1 MIILKGGE
9 KKVLSIATA
18 VSYEEKH
25 VVMLEFNRNGEAMQ
39 AVNYDRKYYED
50 LLSRKILLDLQQ
62 RKDLIPKIK
71 QAITPIVAKKIAKGI
86 EFSE

>member
-1 MIILKGGE
+1 M
-9 KKVLSIATA
+9 LSIATA

-50 LLSRKILLDLQQ
+50 LLSRNILKDLQQ
-62 RKDLIPKIK
+62 QKDLIPVGK
-71 QAITPIVAKKIAKGI
+71 QAISEKVAKEIAKGI
-86 EFSE
+86 QFSE

>member
-1 MIILKGGE
+1 
-9 KKVLSIATA
+9 
-18 VSYEEKH
+18 
-25 VVMLEFNRNGEAMQ
+25 MLEFNRNGEAMQ

-50 LLSRKILLDLQQ
+50 LLSRKILLDLQHHQ
-62 RKDLIPKIK
+62 GLIPEGK